1 MNPTIQ
7 SGMHPDADTLTAFV
21 EQLLPAD
28 EREQVLAHMSTCTRC
43 REVAFL
49 AQHAAEAEP
58 ATLAVPACAPA
69 QKTHGWW
76 LGGWRWAWVPAG
88 VFAVLVGVVTG
99 LYFLH
104 GKTDT
109 QMARNSA
116 ESHSFKQAPPG
127 QGSAAETTMPQGVL
141 SNASVQRENA
151 ALKAKKEKGVT
162 QKNDMATGAGAPAI
176 AVQRRRAGGS
186 IHGAVIARRQ
196 GTSLD
201 GPIEDQLQ
209 PSEKQQNLMQQYAQ
223 PQQNLSE
230 SRQNP
235 NESLGVNGVISG
247 LAPASA
253 STTVTAEPA
262 EAKAKPVPAASAPP
276 PVELSYAPGSGGS
289 FELSSAATML
299 LKTVAKIPLPS
310 GVPALSVAS
319 GAGRTIAI
327 DTSGAL
333 FLSEGQDSEDQ
344 DRHWTRVATQ
354 WTGRAVRVRNLQ
366 AGTNDAAQ
374 QALPVTRF
382 ELVNDKLQIWASADG
397 KTWMAESPTVK

>member
-21 EQLLPAD
+21 EQLLPVD

-58 ATLAVPACAPA
+58 ATLAVPASAPA
-69 QKTHGWW
+69 QRTHGLR

-88 VFAVLVGVVTG
+88 VFAVVVGVATV
-99 LYFLH
+99 LYFGH
-104 GKTDT
+104 GKTKT

-116 ESHSFKQAPPG
+116 ESNSLQQAPPG
-127 QGSAAETTMPQGVL
+127 QGSAVESTIPQGVR
-141 SNASVQRENA
+141 SNAPVQHENG
-151 ALKAKKEKGVT
+151 ALKAKKEKGVA

-176 AVQRRRAGGS
+176 AVQRRPAGGS
-186 IHGAVIARRQ
+186 IHGAATARPQ

-201 GPIEDQLQ
+201 GPMENQLQ
-209 PSEKQQNLMQQYAQ
+209 QSEKQQNLIQQNAQ
-223 PQQNLSE
+223 PQQNLFE

-235 NESLGVNGVISG
+235 NESLGGKRVVPG

-253 STTVTAEPA
+253 LTPVTVEAE
-262 EAKAKPVPAASAPP
+262 EAKAKPVPAAPGPP
-276 PVELSYAPGSGGS
+276 PVELSYPPVSGGS
-289 FELSSAATML
+289 FELSSAATMP
-299 LKTVAKIPLPS
+299 LKSVAKIALPS
-310 GVPALSVAS
+310 GMPALSVAS

-333 FLSEGQDSEDQ
+333 FLSEDQDSQ
-344 DRHWTRVATQ
+344 DWHWTRVATQ

-366 AGTNDAAQ
+366 VGTNDAAL

-382 ELVNDKLQIWASADG
+382 ELVNDKLQSWVSTDG
-397 KTWMAESPTVK
+397 KTWMAESPAVK

>member
-28 EREQVLAHMSTCTRC
+28 GREQVLAHMSTCTRC

-49 AQHAAEAEP
+49 AQHSAEAEP
-58 ATLAVPACAPA
+58 STLAVPASAPA
-69 QKTHGWW
+69 QKTHCWW
-76 LGGWRWAWVPAG
+76 VGRWRWAWVPAG
-88 VFAVLVGVVTG
+88 VFVVLVGVATV
-99 LYFLH
+99 LHFRH
-104 GKTDT
+104 GKTET

-116 ESHSFKQAPPG
+116 ESNSLQQAPPG
-127 QGSAAETTMPQGVL
+127 HGSADEKTMPQGVRR
-141 SNASVQRENA
+141 NAPVQHENG
-151 ALKAKKEKGVT
+151 ALKAEKEKGVA
-162 QKNDMATGAGAPAI
+162 QKNDMATSAVAPPI
-176 AVQRRRAGGS
+176 AMQRDLAGGS
-186 IHGAVIARRQ
+186 IHGSVTARPQ
-196 GTSLD
+196 GTSLR
-201 GPIEDQLQ
+201 GPMENQLQ
-209 PSEKQQNLMQQYAQ
+209 QNEKQQNLTQQNVQ
-223 PQQNLSE
+223 PQQNLFE

-235 NESLGVNGVISG
+235 NEPLGDKRVISD
-247 LAPASA
+247 LAPLSA
-253 STTVTAEPA
+253 SKTVTVEAE
-262 EAKAKPVPAASAPP
+262 EAKAKPVPAAPGPP
-276 PVELSYAPGSGGS
+276 PVQLSYAPVGGRS
-289 FELSSAATML
+289 FELSSAATMP
-299 LKTVAKIPLPS
+299 LKTAAKIALPS

-333 FLSEGQDSEDQ
+333 FLSDDQ

-366 AGTNDAAQ
+366 AGTKDAAL

-382 ELVNDKLQIWASADG
+382 ELVNDKLQSWTSADG